1 LFKWVVLVPLAV
13 GGFIFRDGT
22 YWTDDRMCTFTL
34 VSNVFVWTRRS
45 ALSRRRREKPFF
57 FFQLDIHRQL
67 RGGGWKKRDGAKQ
80 HLQPHTADN
89 QKEEE
94 EHTSRN

>member
-1 LFKWVVLVPLAV
+1 MFLFGP
-13 GGFIFRDGT
+13 DG
-22 YWTDDRMCTFTL
+22 RHCH
-34 VSNVFVWTRRS
+34 
-45 ALSRRRREKPFF
+45 AEGEKKPFF

>member
-1 LFKWVVLVPLAV
+1 MFLFGP
-13 GGFIFRDGT
+13 DG
-22 YWTDDRMCTFTL
+22 RHCH
-34 VSNVFVWTRRS
+34 
-45 ALSRRRREKPFF
+45 AEGEKNLFF